1 MAASDRLLSSK
12 GSVPKINPENIHMWT
27 MQIRAFF
34 MRMPGVREAWDAVIP
49 PKETAQQRVE
59 RIALHGEAAQ
69 KAYSYLVEACVD
81 SPVALNAAVA
91 HQSLDKDLWP
101 NTLRKML
108 ETRFTLQAANRLQIS
123 LTAFNSLRMN
133 SADKSGAIFMDRYNQ
148 KIAEISSINLEEL
161 PTPLLRCTVLK
172 AAVKDCFPITHALMA
187 NTTASTSKALE
198 DKLIEMVVNCE
209 EENVLCKDEQ
219 IVTAVANYTHLN
231 TSPRKQFA
239 KKESVKSDESR
250 TKKTYVRRCFGCDST
265 EHIIA
270 DCPHSGPRENSRGGE
285 KRVFEEKASANNKQ
299 SKTKLPFKS
308 AMKKRGGA
316 KNKARN
322 NFFDSNGNSEDE
334 SGDSANMLVCI
345 EIEDADISIDDDIVV
360 TITRRMDEAF
370 QAVCG
375 GLVDGGYSCVDSA
388 CNVMVIKTIPDG
400 HYNFVKKQTSV
411 NRR

>member
-49 PKETAQQRVE
+49 PKENAQQKEE

-81 SPVALNAAVA
+81 CPVALNAAVA

-123 LTAFNSLRMN
+123 LTAFNSLQMN

-148 KIAEISSINLEEL
+148 KIAEISSINIEEL

-172 AAVKDCFPITHALMA
+172 AAVKDSFPITHALMA
-187 NTTASTSKALE
+187 NTKATSSKVLE

-209 EENVLCKDEQ
+209 EENILCKEEQ
-219 IVTAVANYTHLN
+219 DVTAVANYTQMN
-231 TSPRKQFA
+231 TSPRKQFT
-239 KKESVKSDESR
+239 KKESVKSDKPW
-250 TKKTYVRRCFGCDST
+250 TKKAFVKKCYCCDST
-265 EHIIA
+265 DHLIS
-270 DCPHSGPRENSRGGE
+270 DCPQKQRENSRGGE
-285 KRVFEEKASANNKQ
+285 KRNFEENVSENKKH
-299 SKTKLPFKS
+299 SKNKFPFKS
-308 AMKKRGGA
+308 AMKKGGGA

-334 SGDSANMLVCI
+334 SGDSANMLVY
-345 EIEDADISIDDDIVV
+345 
-360 TITRRMDEAF
+360 R
-370 QAVCG
+370 
-375 GLVDGGYSCVDSA
+375 
-388 CNVMVIKTIPDG
+388 N
-400 HYNFVKKQTSV
+400 
-411 NRR
+411 